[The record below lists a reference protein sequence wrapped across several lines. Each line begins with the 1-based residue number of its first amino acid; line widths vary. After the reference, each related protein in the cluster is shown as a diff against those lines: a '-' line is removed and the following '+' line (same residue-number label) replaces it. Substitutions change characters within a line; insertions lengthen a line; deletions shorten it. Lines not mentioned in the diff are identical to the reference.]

1 MSEYAGA
8 VVDCH
13 GQNKTLML
21 QYRDLNLSVEQLIKS
36 CQSPLFSLTDADYMK
51 LLNALVAVHV

>member
-21 QYRDLNLSVEQLIKS
+21 QYTV
-36 CQSPLFSLTDADYMK
+36 T
-51 LLNALVAVHV
+51 